1 MANNISNINKMKEK
15 ILKIT
20 NRKYFEL
27 IVIVLI
33 NLIFFIICNTLFEFK
48 YEQVDDFI
56 IMNLISKS
64 DGLYSLYGVQIH
76 PVICGFI
83 ILLYKTRN

>member
-1 MANNISNINKMKEK
+1 MNNWINKIKENM
-15 ILKIT
+15 LKIV
-20 NRKYFEL
+20 NKKYFEL
-27 IVIVLI
+27 IVIFFI
-33 NLIFFIICNTLFEFK
+33 NIIFFIICNNLFEFK

-64 DGLYSLYGVQIH
+64 DGLYSIYGVQIH
-76 PVICGFI
+76 PIICGFI

>member
-1 MANNISNINKMKEK
+1 MNNWINKIKENM
-15 ILKIT
+15 LKIV
-20 NRKYFEL
+20 NKKYFEL
-27 IVIVLI
+27 IVIFFI
-33 NLIFFIICNTLFEFK
+33 NIIFFIICNNLFEFK

-64 DGLYSLYGVQIH
+64 DGLYSIYGVQMH